1 MKTGSAGFDI
11 ILKYEGLHDGDLKQ
25 IGLQPK
31 MDPIGIW
38 TEGYGR
44 AMRDSKGNFIRGT
57 ASKKLAYANI
67 SMHTIKEAL
76 EALKS
81 DLSTYEAIVSKKIKI
96 PLTQNQFDALVSYTY
111 NTGGSSTLF
120 RYINTYQ
127 GVDKIYQWF
136 TTKYITADG
145 VALRGLVLRRKSEAD
160 LFFTK

>member
-1 MKTGSAGFDI
+1 MKTASAGFDI
-11 ILKYEGLHDGDLKQ
+11 ILKFEGLHDGDLKQ

-44 AMRDSKGNFIRGT
+44 AMRDKKGNFIRHAEG
-57 ASKKLAYANI
+57 KKLAYANI
-67 SMHTIKEAL
+67 TIHTVKEAL

-120 RYINTYQ
+120 KYINTYQ